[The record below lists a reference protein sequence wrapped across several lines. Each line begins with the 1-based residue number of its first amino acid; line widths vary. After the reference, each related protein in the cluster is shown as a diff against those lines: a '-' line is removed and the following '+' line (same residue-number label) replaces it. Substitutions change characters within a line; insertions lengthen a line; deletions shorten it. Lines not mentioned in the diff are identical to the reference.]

1 MPAGWATLFQRE
13 IPGEI
18 LLSYDKLNVLFQVDF
33 IWIVGWS
40 LRIQGS

>member
-1 MPAGWATLFQRE
+1 MPAGRATLFQRE

-18 LLSYDKLNVLFQVDF
+18 PLSYDKLNVLFHVDF

-40 LRIQGS
+40 LLIQGS